1 MLFLYTATVFWQTL
15 RCLNIF
21 VNLMN
26 VSDGRV
32 PESFHL
38 NTFVSNVTLKQVVG
52 NFTTN
57 CLSLFGHFV
66 GFLCSR
72 LIEM

>member
-1 MLFLYTATVFWQTL
+1 MLFVYTVTVFWQML

-32 PESFHL
+32 PESFRL
-38 NTFVSNVTLKQVVG
+38 NTFVSNVTFLYLLNTSG
-52 NFTTN
+52 NPQNSQT
-57 CLSLFGHFV
+57 H
-66 GFLCSR
+66 
-72 LIEM
+72 